1 MENLSRSSRLNLERI
16 LADEDIFNS
25 FLFNDKKPGTRS
37 LKDDGSFVIG
47 ATCFEWWNHFIGCEK
62 KLSFHDS
69 VVHLINFMAGNGKN
83 RNDFALDGLYQD
95 FVNFTLKQDDKNRM
109 VDILLTAYLYGYKEI
124 QKEGKV
130 PSEQTILA
138 AVTKQVRNPDGV
150 AVLTANGPV
159 FLGKDLKFYEIE

>member
-16 LADEDIFNS
+16 LADEDIFNT

-62 KLSFHDS
+62 KLSVDDL
-69 VVHLINFMAGNGKN
+69 VVHLINFMA
-83 RNDFALDGLYQD
+83 GLYQD

-109 VDILLTAYLYGYKEI
+109 VDILLTANLYGYKEI